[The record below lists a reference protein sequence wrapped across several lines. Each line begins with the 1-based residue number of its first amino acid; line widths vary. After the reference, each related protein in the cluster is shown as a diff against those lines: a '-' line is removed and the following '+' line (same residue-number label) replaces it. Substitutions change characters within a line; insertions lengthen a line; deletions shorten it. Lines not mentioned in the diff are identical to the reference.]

1 MNLVEAFKALNALN
15 EDTFTVSD
23 DGINKLSQFEQSD
36 DLTDEISVIDP
47 EAETEDDFQDS
58 YVGKVILDCVVCHSK
73 LYKDKEEVEIDE
85 EEQLANVGEECPYC
99 YTPDGFKI
107 IGEVSAFETSKE
119 DEKDDEEPEV
129 KSDEDETDDK
139 KEITESYKDTTSQM
153 KTINEGIFGLGKKK
167 KPDYY
172 SKEEIAKR
180 RKAREDKLQKA
191 REDREEQ
198 ERQRGAEIAQGWKG
212 YDDRQKQAEKDY
224 NRSRYNNIKG
234 SNVSN
239 TGKAGVHYSGGDYY
253 TESIENDENL
263 VESPVATLDRPM
275 SKMVG
280 TLGNVLTAH
289 KDELFFMDNKQDTI
303 DWLNKLEPE
312 IKNKGYL
319 AKVIENI
326 EKLPDFKVQSY
337 LYDIILKG
345 DGMGSKLE
353 SKSIKEDKYTKGLVK
368 RMKDLTKE
376 EDPKAK
382 KNKHYDKHLGKK
394 LKALASESEINE
406 DVSNNQ
412 APEIKYSIEIDGD
425 LYTDVS
431 FDSKEKA
438 QKWFKNWVKEYNKDN
453 DSDYNEDDF
462 EYYIYQDI
470 DSVNKDKLIQYL
482 ANYFE
487 DIYRYDYTYY
497 KRFVPDILELLF
509 DIYDLPDYSREDL
522 EYDAYEWAYKMC
534 DILEDKV
541 ESESDDEE
549 DDFIDE
555 SKSINEDKYT
565 KGLAKRMKDLTQED
579 PKTKKSKSNDKNLG
593 KRLKALAT
601 EYDIDED
608 LLVRGPDGKLT
619 TTSDNSWGT
628 CKEWNYNESIKES
641 VNTVNVETDDS
652 IVTVDTQED
661 GKVTVSTEAK
671 KEESNEEVITPISDE
686 TKTDIE
692 DNVEEPIDSEE
703 TIDVELDEFDE
714 ESFDQIG
721 ESYLKEIYEN
731 VNKYKTNQVSIKK
744 DKLVVEGVID
754 FTSGAK
760 KKTSFIFESKDCTKQ
775 GKLRFT
781 GKNKHITEDVTP
793 FTLQGKLIENKFIS
807 ESFEYNYKALNESAD
822 SAVIKGCISL

>member
-15 EDTFTVSD
+15 EDTFTISD
-23 DGINKLSQFEQSD
+23 DGINKLSQFEQID

-99 YTPDGFKI
+99 YTSDGFKI

-119 DEKDDEEPEV
+119 DEEDDEKDDEEPEV
-129 KSDEDETDDK
+129 KSDEDEKDDD
-139 KEITESYKDTTSQM
+139 KEITESYKDTTGVMGTPGEIYTDKDLKSYWDSEKDYDPVLKDYKGNYDKWLADTTSYM
-153 KTINEGIFGLGKKK
+153 ETINEGIFGLGKKK
-167 KPDYY
+167 KPDFY

-180 RKAREDKLQKA
+180 RKAREDKLQKD
-191 REDREEQ
+191 REEREEQ

-212 YDDRQKQAEKDY
+212 YDDRKKQAEKDY

-239 TGKAGVHYSGGDYY
+239 TGKSGVHYSGGDYY
-253 TESIENDENL
+253 TESIEDDENL

-275 SKMVG
+275 SKMAG
-280 TLGNVLTAH
+280 TLSNVLTAH

-353 SKSIKEDKYTKGLVK
+353 SKSIKEGYYDDVRQRELDEIKEYVDSNTTGLHGREMYEAIGQIACSFEEEVGREWDRRHYDGSDEEYAYQLFYRTKKLLKAQGLFVDYVVDEFNRLVRSEGITELITESKSLTEDKYTKGLAK

-376 EDPKAK
+376 EGPKAK

-394 LKALASESEINE
+394 LKALA
-406 DVSNNQ
+406 
-412 APEIKYSIEIDGD
+412 
-425 LYTDVS
+425 
-431 FDSKEKA
+431 
-438 QKWFKNWVKEYNKDN
+438 
-453 DSDYNEDDF
+453 
-462 EYYIYQDI
+462 
-470 DSVNKDKLIQYL
+470 
-482 ANYFE
+482 
-487 DIYRYDYTYY
+487 
-497 KRFVPDILELLF
+497 
-509 DIYDLPDYSREDL
+509 
-522 EYDAYEWAYKMC
+522 
-534 DILEDKV
+534 
-541 ESESDDEE
+541 
-549 DDFIDE
+549 
-555 SKSINEDKYT
+555 
-565 KGLAKRMKDLTQED
+565 
-579 PKTKKSKSNDKNLG
+579 
-593 KRLKALAT
+593 T

-608 LLVRGPDGKLT
+608 LLVRDENGKLT

-714 ESFDQIG
+714 ESFDQLG

-781 GKNKHITEDVTP
+781 GRNKHITEDVAP
-793 FTLQGKLIENKFIS
+793 FTLQGRIIKNKFIS
-807 ESFEYNYKALNESAD
+807 ESFKYNYKALNESTD
-822 SAVIKGCISL
+822 SAKIRGCISL